1 MSNYR
6 RLKVPGG
13 TYFFTLV
20 SARRG
25 EGPLIENI
33 DLLRGAY
40 GTTVREMPVRCD
52 AIVVLPDHLHAVW
65 TLPEGDADFPERWR
79 RIKARFTH
87 ALGKRY
93 PRTVSKQVK
102 REAGVW
108 QRRYW
113 EHLIRDESDYRRHVA
128 YCWANPVRHGL
139 AADPME
145 WAASS
150 IHRDHRLGLVPDNWK
165 QDDVEGDYGE

>member
-1 MSNYR
+1 MSRYR
-6 RLKVPGG
+6 RLHAPGG
-13 TYFFTLV
+13 TYFFTV
-20 SARRG
+20 ATADRG
-25 EGPLIENI
+25 GTLLTDHI

-40 GTTVREMPVRCD
+40 ARTVREMPVTCD

-65 TLPEGDADFPERWR
+65 TLPAGDADFPERWR

-87 ALGKRY
+87 ALGVKG
-93 PRTVSKQVK
+93 PRSASKLRK

-113 EHLIRDESDYRRHVA
+113 EHLVRDAEDYRHHVT

-139 AADPME
+139 VERPED
-145 WAASS
+145 WALSS
-150 IHRDHRLGLVPDNWK
+150 LHRDARLGRVPQGWT
-165 QDDVEGDYGE
+165 